1 MSAIEVAA
9 VLLAGLAAGA
19 INAIVGSGS
28 LVTFP
33 VLLAVGF
40 PSVTANVSNTVG
52 LVFGNV
58 SAVWGYRREL
68 RGQGRRVLLMG
79 TGTAAGAA
87 TGAALLLVLPEGVFE
102 AVVPL
107 LILLACVLMV
117 RRPAPPQ
124 TSRSLTAGRM
134 AVLGATAYGV
144 GVYGGYFGAAQGV
157 ILLAALRLLLPDALQ
172 TLNGLK
178 NALVGIANGV
188 AAIGFVLFADVAWDA
203 AALVA
208 VGSIAGAAVGA
219 RHGRR
224 LPDHVLRA
232 VVVAGGSIVAAVLLV
247 RLLT

>member
-1 MSAIEVAA
+1 VSVLEIAA
-9 VLLAGLAAGA
+9 VLLAGLVAGG

-40 PSVTANVSNTVG
+40 PSVTANVSNTIG

-58 SAVWGYRREL
+58 SAIWGYRREL

-79 TGTAAGAA
+79 TGTALGAA
-87 TGAALLLVLPEGVFE
+87 TGALLLLVLPEGVFE

-107 LILLACVLMV
+107 LILLACGLMA

-124 TSRSLTAGRM
+124 TTRGLTPRRI
-134 AVLGATAYGV
+134 AVLGGTAYAV

-157 ILLAALRLLLPDALQ
+157 ILLAALRLLLPEALQ
-172 TLNGLK
+172 RLNGLK

-188 AAIGFVLFADVAWDA
+188 AALGFVLFADVAWDA
-203 AALVA
+203 AGLVA
-208 VGSIAGAAVGA
+208 AGSIVGAALGA
-219 RHGRR
+219 RYGRR

-232 VVVAGGSIVAAVLLV
+232 VVVVGGTLVAVVLIV
-247 RLLT
+247 RLFT